1 MRVTVQGRIT
11 DKRTSLMHYA
21 AQILAKRSLRITQ
34 GSYNAGR
41 VGASAGT
48 HDGGGVLDYSV
59 DGLGATSIQNV
70 TAALRR
76 VGFAAWLRTPADGFA
91 PHIHAVAIG
100 CPDLAPSAG
109 RQVEAY
115 RKGRNGLSNN
125 GPDRQAGLN
134 VQPTTWEAYNA
145 PRTTPWPLTFR
156 RQFGW
161 RAGTRGFTRYLL
173 TARGPHVRRINEAFL
188 GSSSSLW
195 TSRTTA
201 AVREWQGKRA
211 DEDRKNGKRPMP
223 ITGRVDRRTW
233 ERRGL

>member
-1 MRVTVQGRIT
+1 MRVTVQGRLT
-11 DKRTSLMHYA
+11 DKRTSDMHYA

-34 GSYNAGR
+34 GSYNANR

-100 CPDLAPSAG
+100 CTDLAPSAA
-109 RQVEAY
+109 RQVTAY
-115 RKGRNGLSNN
+115 RNGRNGLSNN
-125 GPDRQAGLN
+125 APDRQAGLN
-134 VQPTTWEAYNA
+134 VQPTTWEAYNV
-145 PRTTPWPLTFR
+145 PRRTPWPLR
-156 RQFGW
+156 LGRHFGW
-161 RAGTRGFTRYLL
+161 RSGTRGPIKLL
-173 TARGPHVRRINEAFL
+173 LVDRGPHVLRINEAFL
-188 GSSSSLW
+188 GSSSSHY
-195 TSRTTA
+195 TARTA
-201 AVREWQGKRA
+201 DSVSAWQAKR
-211 DEDRKNGKRPMP
+211 GLL